1 MSELRAIPGKAAVH
15 VQGAV
20 SRAESRIFDHLMG
33 VSTRHGVY
41 DMDTLVTADVDNFGY
56 ESCGWLSV
64 RRVLM
69 DLRPGPEDTFVDVGC
84 GKGRAL
90 LIAGQL
96 PFGRVTGV
104 ELYEE
109 LSRYGRENIERAR
122 AQLRVP
128 DIGIV
133 TANVLDWAI
142 PDDASVFFFYNP
154 FVAAT
159 FRAVIGRILES
170 HDRRPRVLHLV
181 YAVPWEHNWLL
192 STGRVAVDNVRPGR
206 LPAFRSWWKQG
217 NVIVSYRVTTGSVA
231 ETPEPRSPPRVHR
244 QAFQMWSSQNDFRFA
259 VSEPGYPAVFSDAP
273 DRVPGIRASSPR
285 TGRDARTTTNS

>member
-1 MSELRAIPGKAAVH
+1 MSEFREIPGKAAVH

-20 SRAESRIFDHLMG
+20 SGAESRIFDRLVG
-33 VSTRHGVY
+33 VSTRHAVY
-41 DMDTLVTADVDNFGY
+41 AKDSLVTTGGDNLPY

-69 DLRPGPEDTFVDVGC
+69 DLRPGPQDTFVDVGC

-90 LIAGQL
+90 LIAGRL
-96 PFGRVTGV
+96 PFRRVTGV
-104 ELYEE
+104 EIDEE
-109 LSRYGRENIERAR
+109 LSRYGRENIARAR
-122 AQLRVP
+122 PRLQVP

-170 HDRRPRVLHLV
+170 HDRRPRVVHLV

-206 LPAFRSWWKQG
+206 WPAFRSWWRRG
-217 NVIVSYRVTTGSVA
+217 NVIVSYRVTGPASGSPGPPPA
-231 ETPEPRSPPRVHR
+231 PRVHR
-244 QAFQMWSSQNDFRFA
+244 QAFRMWSSQTDFRFA
-259 VSEPGYPAVFSDAP
+259 VSQPGYRTVFSDAP
-273 DRVPGIRASSPR
+273 DAVPEIPASSPD
-285 TGRDARTTTNS
+285 TGREARTTTNS

>member
-1 MSELRAIPGKAAVH
+1 MPDLGAIPCKAAVH
-15 VQGAV
+15 VQSAV
-20 SRAESRIFDHLMG
+20 SRAENLVFDRVMG
-33 VSTRHGVY
+33 VSTSQIVY
-41 DMDTLVTADVDNFGY
+41 AKDSLVTTGGDNLGY
-56 ESCGWLSV
+56 EGCSWRSV

-69 DLRPGPEDTFVDVGC
+69 DLHPGPQDSFVDLGC

-96 PFGRVTGV
+96 PFRRVTGV
-104 ELYEE
+104 EIDDE

-122 AQLRVP
+122 LQLRAL

-133 TANVLDWAI
+133 TANVLDWPI

-159 FRAVIGRILES
+159 FRAVIGRVLES

-192 STGRVAVDNVRPGR
+192 STGRVAVENVRPGR
-206 LPAFRSWWKQG
+206 WPAFRSWWKQG
-217 NVIVSYRVTTGSVA
+217 NVIVSYRVTGSA
-231 ETPEPRSPPRVHR
+231 ARSPGARSLPRIHR
-244 QAFQMWSSQNDFRFA
+244 QAFRMWGSPNHFRFA
-259 VSEPGYPAVFSDAP
+259 VSQPGYQTVLSPDPDA
-273 DRVPGIRASSPR
+273 VPGTPGSP
-285 TGRDARTTTNS
+285 GAGSVARTTTNS